1 MKMNKNFWKD
11 KNVLI
16 TGAAGFV
23 GSNLSKNL
31 SKNGAKVVGL
41 IQSKKKNSL
50 LFYEGIDKKIDLIF
64 GDITDRILLKKILI
78 KFNIEICFHLAAQV
92 EVGLARQD
100 PYGTWE
106 TNVRGTYSLLD
117 TIRESGKNV
126 KSIVVASSDK
136 AYGEHGIKKMPY
148 QEDYTLLPIFPYDT
162 SKACADMIAKSYSSK
177 LFNLPIIISR
187 FSNIYGP
194 GQLNFTALIPD
205 AITSCIKNE
214 TFKMRGDGEAIRD
227 FIHIDD
233 IVNVYK
239 LLSEKL
245 YLFPK
250 KYSGEVFNAGT
261 NSPIKI
267 KDMVKLIYL
276 YKKRYDK
283 YKKIIKNIKNNKTPG
298 EISVQFMDFKKLYKN
313 FKWKPKKNFEK
324 SLPKLFKWYSVYL
337 NKNKK

>member
-1 MKMNKNFWKD
+1 MKKDKNFWKN

-41 IQSKKKNSL
+41 IQSKKKDSL
-50 LFYEGIDKKIDLIF
+50 LFYEGIDKNINLIF
-64 GDITDRILLKKILI
+64 GDITDKVLLKKILL
-78 KFNIEICFHLAAQV
+78 KFKIEICFHLAAQV

-100 PYGTWE
+100 PFGTWE

-117 TIRESGKNV
+117 TIRENGAGV

-148 QEDYTLLPIFPYDT
+148 QEDYSLLPIFPYDT

-205 AITSCIKNE
+205 AITSCIKNQ
-214 TFKMRGDGEAIRD
+214 TFKMRGNGEAIRD

-239 LLSEKL
+239 LLSERL
-245 YLFPK
+245 YRFPK

-267 KDMVKLIYL
+267 KDMVKSIYL
-276 YKKRYDK
+276 YRNKSNLF
-283 YKKIIKNIKNNKTPG
+283 KKIVKNIKNNKTPG
-298 EISVQFMDFKKLYKN
+298 EISVQFMDYKKLNEY
-313 FKWKPKKNFEK
+313 FKWKPKTSFEK
-324 SLPKLFKWYSVYL
+324 SLPLLFRWYSAYL
-337 NKNKK
+337 NKTK